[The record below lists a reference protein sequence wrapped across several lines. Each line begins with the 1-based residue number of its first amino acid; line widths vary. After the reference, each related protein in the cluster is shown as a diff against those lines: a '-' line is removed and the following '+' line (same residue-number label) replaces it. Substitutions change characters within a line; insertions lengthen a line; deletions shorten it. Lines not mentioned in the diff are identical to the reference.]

1 MLDRSRVLAL
11 TISYFPLK
19 YFFTLTISLSHLL
32 FSELCQPICF
42 LDNLHSPGDRNFPV
56 SLSNGLNKLY
66 NMLPCTVA
74 TTEGLKTGVQWSIA
88 KSGSWFIS

>member
-1 MLDRSRVLAL
+1 MIPRQFA
-11 TISYFPLK
+11 
-19 YFFTLTISLSHLL
+19 
-32 FSELCQPICF
+32 Q
-42 LDNLHSPGDRNFPV
+42 NLPSPGNKTFPV